1 MIQRCQGFKDLSAS
15 EMAVFRSIE
24 RVFLQTASGWG
35 YREIRTPT
43 IEYLYLFTSAGT
55 LTPGKL
61 RRTYSFLD
69 WDGWSGE
76 RVVLKPDATIP
87 VARVHSCSTPA
98 GTMAR
103 YSYVTNTF
111 MFDSTGKKNRERW
124 QLGAELIGSC
134 FPGADGELVA
144 VAMEVIEQLKI
155 PDVRIR
161 LSHSGLIRALLEK
174 SGLGAEEYGRIFD
187 DLLDGNEKAIDK
199 VKEASPELAR
209 VFGLMLGITGKTVE
223 YLKNLKALL
232 DEAIGDA
239 DAAINDFIR
248 VAETIQ
254 SLGYE
259 CEINLASAKGYEYY
273 TGIIFHLLSG
283 EDIIG
288 GGGRYDNLVRLL
300 GGAAAPAAGFGLYM
314 DRLMHITGQRV
325 EIPGESDAVAI
336 KPDCSEAAANALKLA
351 VSLRREGLNIVM
363 LPVDGEGTSCR
374 FTVEVSPREAGY
386 RLRDEKS
393 GESRETSEAGQLLAC
408 LLMET
413 GFA

>member
-1 MIQRCQGFKDLSAS
+1 MIQRCQGFKDLSAP
-15 EMAVFRSIE
+15 EMAAFRSIE
-24 RVFLQTASGWG
+24 TVFLQAASGWG

-87 VARVHSCSTPA
+87 VARMHSCSTPA
-98 GTMAR
+98 GTVAR
-103 YSYVTNTF
+103 YAYVTNTF
-111 MFDSTGKKNRERW
+111 MFDSTGKKTRERW

-134 FPGADGELVA
+134 SSGADGELVA
-144 VAMEVIEQLKI
+144 MAMEVIEQLKV

-174 SGLGAEEYGRIFD
+174 SGLGAEEYGRVFD
-187 DLLDGNEKAIDK
+187 ELLDGNEKAIDK
-199 VKEASPELAR
+199 VKDASPELAR
-209 VFGLMLGITGKTVE
+209 VFGLMLGITGKSVE

-239 DAAINDFIR
+239 DEAIDDFIR

-283 EDIIG
+283 DDIIG
-288 GGGRYDNLVRLL
+288 GGGRYDNLVGLL
-300 GGAAAPAAGFGLYM
+300 GGPVTPAAGFGLYM
-314 DRLMHITGQRV
+314 DRLMRTVGLQRAMADEDNVIAVKTG
-325 EIPGESDAVAI
+325 G
-336 KPDCSEAAANALKLA
+336 SEAAAGVLKLA
-351 VSLRREGLNIVM
+351 VSLRREGLNIVI
-363 LPVDGEGTSCR
+363 LPAGGESPSCR
-374 FTVEVSPREAGY
+374 FTIEVYPGEAGY

-393 GESRETSEAGQLLAC
+393 GMGREISEARQLLDY
-408 LLMET
+408 LQMEM
-413 GFA
+413 GVA